1 LDVQNIVNEVVGG
14 VLLALF
20 VGILIYI
27 LVAFGNAIIPLGG
40 VQAANIID
48 QGIITLIV
56 ICSIGGVIGFIELA
70 KLITKHFEGLSG
82 W

>member
-1 LDVQNIVNEVVGG
+1 MDVQNIVNKVVGG

-40 VQAANIID
+40 AQAANIID
-48 QGIITLIV
+48 QGITTLIV
-56 ICSIGGVIGFIELA
+56 ICSISGVIGFIELA
-70 KLITKHFEGLSG
+70 KLIIEHFEDLSG
-82 W
+82 G

>member
-70 KLITKHFEGLSG
+70 KLITEHF
-82 W
+82 

>member
-1 LDVQNIVNEVVGG
+1 LDIQNIVNEMVGG

-20 VGILIYI
+20 VGIFIYI

-56 ICSIGGVIGFIELA
+56 ICSISGVISFIKLA
-70 KLITKHFEGLSG
+70 KLITKLFEGLSG

>member
-1 LDVQNIVNEVVGG
+1 LDVQNIVNKVVGG

-48 QGIITLIV
+48 QGITTLIV
-56 ICSIGGVIGFIELA
+56 ICSISGVIGFIELA
-70 KLITKHFEGLSG
+70 KLITEHFEGLSG